1 MEGHA
6 TVMAD
11 LRVLELSERGGN
23 LEMGM
28 PLAVDSVCDISLN
41 LAHGSVDVLAKVL
54 SVRPSETSPGRHAVV
69 VEFVQLAD
77 MDRALLESFLER
89 ERRRSP

>member
-1 MEGHA
+1 MEGQA
-6 TVMAD
+6 MVMAD

-28 PLAVDSVCDISLN
+28 PLAVDSVCEICLN
-41 LAHGSVDVLAKVL
+41 LSHGSVDVSAKVL
-54 SVRPSETSPGRHAVV
+54 SVEALEASPGRHVV
-69 VEFVQLAD
+69 AVEFVQVAD

-89 ERRRSP
+89 ERRRAP

>member
-6 TVMAD
+6 TVLAD

-28 PLAVDSVCDISLN
+28 PLPVDSVCEISLN
-41 LAHGSVDVLAKVL
+41 LSHGSVDVSAKVL
-54 SVRPSETSPGRHAVV
+54 SVETVETSPRRHVIA
-69 VEFVQLAD
+69 VEFVHVAD

-89 ERRRSP
+89 ERRTAP

>member
-1 MEGHA
+1 MEGQA
-6 TVMAD
+6 TVLAD

-28 PLAVDSVCDISLN
+28 PLAVDSVCEVTLN
-41 LAHGSVDVLAKVL
+41 LAHGPVDVSAKVL
-54 SVRPSETSPGRHAVV
+54 SVEAVETSPGRHVV
-69 VEFVQLAD
+69 AVEFVHVAD

-89 ERRRSP
+89 ERRRAP